1 MAIEV
6 GQEAPDFTLK
16 NPAGDDVTLS
26 SFRGQKNVVLA
37 FYPLAFSPVCTDQ
50 LTQMGGNGSKYADS
64 DAQVIAVSVDSRYAQ
79 AAFAQSIGAADSVTF
94 LADFEPKGA
103 TSQAYGVYLDAA
115 GISGRATFVID
126 KAGVVQGVS
135 LTAVPTDMP
144 DEDAYFATLAT
155 CSV

>member
-16 NPAGDDVTLS
+16 NAAGDETTLS
-26 SFRGQKNVVLA
+26 SFRGNKNVVLA

-64 DAQVIAVSVDSRYAQ
+64 DAQVIAVSVDSHYAQ
-79 AAFAQSIGAADSVTF
+79 AAFAQSIGAPDSVAF

-103 TSQAYGVYLDAA
+103 TSQAYGVYLDGA

-126 KAGVVQGVS
+126 KAGMVQGVS
-135 LTAVPTDMP
+135 LTAVPTD
-144 DEDAYFATLAT
+144 TT
-155 CSV
+155 R

>member
-1 MAIEV
+1 VAIEV

-16 NPAGDDVTLS
+16 NTDGEDVTLS
-26 SFRGQKNVVLA
+26 SFRGNKNVVLA

-50 LTQMGGNGSKYADS
+50 LTQMGGNADKYAGS
-64 DAQVIAVSVDSRYAQ
+64 DAQVLAVSVDSRYAQ
-79 AAFAQSIGAADSVTF
+79 AAFADSIGAAGSVTF

-103 TSQAYGVYLDAA
+103 TSEAYGVYLDGP

-126 KAGVVQGVS
+126 KAGIVQGAS

-144 DEDAYFATLAT
+144 DENEYFATLAT
-155 CSV
+155 CAR

>member
-16 NPAGDDVTLS
+16 NTDGEDVTLS

-50 LTQMGGNGSKYADS
+50 LTQMGGNGGKYADN
-64 DAQVIAVSVDSRYAQ
+64 DAQVLAVSVDSRYAQ
-79 AAFAQSIGAADSVTF
+79 AAFAQSIGADSVAF

-103 TSQAYGVYLDAA
+103 TSQAYGVYLDAP

-126 KAGVVQGVS
+126 KAGIVQGAS